1 MTQLSTQEK
10 SFYSEHSA
18 SSDLTPGED
27 AWEPG
32 HRGKGF
38 LHGDEIFTWVTDDEA
53 YPSTSPFGSIPIQY
67 RTAPI
72 DE

>member
-10 SFYSEHSA
+10 SFYSEHYG

-38 LHGDEIFTWVTDDEA
+38 LRGDEIFTWVTDDE
-53 YPSTSPFGSIPIQY
+53 
-67 RTAPI
+67 
-72 DE
+72 